1 MHTSTGYGLWLIAL
15 LNIALFVAFAYS
27 FYKPV
32 STRDWRSFG
41 MYSAF
46 VVALF
51 AEMYG
56 FPLTIYLLSGWL
68 STQFPDVNWLT
79 HDAGHILEMM
89 FGWRGNPHFGPFHI
103 LSFVFIGGGFY
114 LLSIAWNVLYRAQRA
129 GELATTGIYA
139 RMRHPQY
146 VAFAL
151 IMFGF
156 LLQWPTLIT
165 LVMYPVLLFAYG
177 RLAKAEE
184 RDSLARWGEAYRRY
198 QLNTPAF
205 WPRWSKAPQPHFP
218 HSSKRR

>member
-1 MHTSTGYGLWLIAL
+1 MHTSSGYGLWLIAL
-15 LNIALFVAFAYS
+15 LNIVLFVAFAYS

-46 VVALF
+46 IVALF

-68 STQFPDVNWLT
+68 STQFPNVNWLT

-165 LVMYPVLLFAYG
+165 LVMYPVLLFAYW

-198 QLNTPAF
+198 QSNTPAF
-205 WPRWSKAPQPHFP
+205 WPRQSKAPQPHLP

>member
-1 MHTSTGYGLWLIAL
+1 MHNASGYGLWLIAI
-15 LNIALFVAFAYS
+15 LNIALFVGFAYS
-27 FYKPV
+27 FYKPLN
-32 STRDWRSFG
+32 TRDWRSFG

-56 FPLTIYLLSGWL
+56 FPLSIYLLSGWL
-68 STQFPDVNWLT
+68 STRFPEVNWLT
-79 HDAGHILEMM
+79 HDAGHFLEMV

-114 LLSIAWNVLYRAQRA
+114 LLSKAWTILYRAQRS

-156 LLQWPTLIT
+156 LLQWPTLLT
-165 LVMYPVLLFAYG
+165 LIMYPVLLFAYA

-184 RDSLARWGEAYRRY
+184 RDSIARWGEAYRLY
-198 QLNTPAF
+198 QMNTPAF
-205 WPRWSKAPQPHFP
+205 WPRWSSPAGRWPSPPRNH
-218 HSSKRR
+218 